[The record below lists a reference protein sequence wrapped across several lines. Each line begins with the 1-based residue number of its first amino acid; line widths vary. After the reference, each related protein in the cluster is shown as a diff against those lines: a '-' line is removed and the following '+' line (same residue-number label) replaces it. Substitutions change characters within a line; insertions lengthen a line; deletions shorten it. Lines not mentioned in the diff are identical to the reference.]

1 MQMEATSRANT
12 AEKKLKEAEE
22 DLVHY
27 KGQAQSLEV
36 QLEMTKANDENEYNT
51 LKSTLEKRIEEV
63 REEEK
68 RKKDEELGTAKRYT
82 EEQR

>member
-51 LKSTLEKRIEEV
+51 LKSTLEKRSEEV

-68 RKKDEELGTAKRYT
+68 RKKDEELGTAKR
-82 EEQR
+82 